1 MSDLSKIP
9 LGLYEKALPPDL
21 SWPERLIT
29 AARIGYDFVEISIDD
44 SDGRIA
50 RLEWGAAERTALR
63 SAMLDTGV
71 PIKSLSLSAHRRFPM
86 GSRSPET
93 RQRGLDIF
101 RKTIDFAWDTGIRF
115 ILVAGCDVY
124 YEDND
129 EGTLA
134 RFTEGLH
141 RGLEWASAAG
151 VLLALENWD
160 VPCANSVHKAMQF
173 VNHFNSPWFQH
184 YVDIGNLA
192 YAGYDVVSELDA
204 GRGHYAAVHVK
215 DTVPGQL
222 RYVPVG
228 EGVVP
233 FVDAFARL
241 AELDFQGPMVI
252 ELWTEQAPDAVQQAE
267 AAGQRIRSYMQE
279 GWQIAAA
286 RLATISAT

>member
-9 LGLYEKALPPDL
+9 LGLYEKALPPEL
-21 SWPERLIT
+21 TWPERLTT

-44 SDGRIA
+44 SDERIA
-50 RLEWGAAERTALR
+50 RLEWGAAERSALR
-63 SAMLDTGV
+63 DAVLSTGV
-71 PIKSLSLSAHRRFPM
+71 QIKSLSLSAHRRFPL
-86 GSRSPET
+86 GSRSPST
-93 RQRGLDIF
+93 RERGLDIF
-101 RKTIDFAWDTGIRF
+101 KKTIDFCCDTGIRF
-115 ILVAGCDVY
+115 ILVAGSDVY
-124 YEDND
+124 YEDSD
-129 EGTLA
+129 EGTLN
-134 RFTEGLH
+134 RFREGLH

-160 VPCANSVHKAMQF
+160 VPCADSVHKVMEY
-173 VNHFNSPWFQH
+173 VHHFNSPWFQH

-192 YAGYDVVSELDA
+192 FARYDVVSELDA

-241 AELDFQGPMVI
+241 AELDFQGPMVL
-252 ELWTEQAPDAVQQAE
+252 ELWTEREPDAVRIAE

-279 GWQIAAA
+279 GWQIAASRLPITPA
-286 RLATISAT
+286 R